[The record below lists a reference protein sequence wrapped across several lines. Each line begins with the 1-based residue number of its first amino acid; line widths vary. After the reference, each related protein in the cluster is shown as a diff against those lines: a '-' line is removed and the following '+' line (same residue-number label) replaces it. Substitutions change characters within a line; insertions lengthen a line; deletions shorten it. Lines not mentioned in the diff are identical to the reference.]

1 MSMVVFTPSYYVS
14 FTNLSSYHGYVPKVK
29 QLLKTRPGSTILFI
43 CYSYAYS
50 YSYPNDDEL
59 ERTD

>member
-1 MSMVVFTPSYYVS
+1 MSIVVFTPSYYVS
-14 FTNLSSYHGYVPKVK
+14 FTNLSSYHGCVPKVK